1 MKNIKVNECYIS
13 IGSNQGTPQIY
24 ILNLINTLSENN
36 FFYLSKYSNIYSTK
50 ALHFKCQ
57 DNFINMLVKIYTFLS
72 LKQLLNLF
80 QYVENK
86 YDKSVLRGKYKRRR
100 LDIDILLYNKK
111 KIFNNKKIII
121 PHIKMFNRK
130 FIRIILSNIYN

>member
-1 MKNIKVNECYIS
+1 
-13 IGSNQGTPQIY
+13 
-24 ILNLINTLSENN
+24 
-36 FFYLSKYSNIYSTK
+36 
-50 ALHFKCQ
+50 
-57 DNFINMLVKIYTFLS
+57 MLVKIYTFLS